1 MMKLLRGTGTRNRAA
16 QSAGELLTS
25 EAEGRPSAPASGVTP
40 GKHSG
45 QGVRPRIPK
54 AGTDTPVLRS
64 ILQNLER
71 TPSPLRVWILR
82 QSEGLLGVNSH

>member
-1 MMKLLRGTGTRNRAA
+1 MKGPQEAGDTGQLLDEAAEGNRYRNRAR
-16 QSAGELLTS
+16 QSAVELLTS
-25 EAEGRPSAPASGVTP
+25 EAEGRHSAPASGVTP

-71 TPSPLRVWILR
+71 TPSPLRV
-82 QSEGLLGVNSH
+82 